1 MTDMQTPRRR
11 ARGLGAARSGST
23 HFWIQRVTAIANVP
37 LTVFLLAL
45 LVALTGL
52 NHDAARHYVAN
63 PLVSIIL
70 ILLIGSGAFHMRLGM
85 QTIIED
91 YIHGAA
97 TRMIMLVGNIL
108 FPTAI
113 AIACIY
119 AVLKVSLAS

>member
-11 ARGLGAARSGST
+11 VRGLGAAGSGSA
-23 HFWIQRVTAIANVP
+23 HFWMQRVTAIANIP
-37 LTVFLLAL
+37 LVVFLLAL
-45 LVALTGL
+45 LVALTGV
-52 NHDAARHYVAN
+52 NHDTARHYVAN
-63 PLVSIIL
+63 PLVSIML
-70 ILLIGSGAFHMRLGM
+70 ILLVVSGAFHMRLGM

-97 TRMIMLVGNIL
+97 TRTILLVGNIL

-113 AIACIY
+113 AVACIY